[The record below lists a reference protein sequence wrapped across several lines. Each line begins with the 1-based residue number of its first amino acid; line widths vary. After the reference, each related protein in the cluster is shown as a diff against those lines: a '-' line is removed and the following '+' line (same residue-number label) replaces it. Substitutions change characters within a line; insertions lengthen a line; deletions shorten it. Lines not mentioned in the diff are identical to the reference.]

1 MTKPERIRRQF
12 VIELGAALHRYGT
25 PTHRL
30 EMALGRLSSM
40 LDLQAQI
47 LATPTSMTMAFGP
60 MDDQQ
65 VTLLRVEPGGINL
78 EKLADLN
85 ALVDETIN
93 GNLRLDDALKKLR
106 KMVKTSPR
114 FNATWLVLAGA
125 AASGAVARFFS
136 GAWTEIIL
144 SFVIGLVVS
153 ILMVWGARRTETSRL
168 IEPMAAVLAAFAVVG
183 AACFWSI
190 NVNLVL
196 VAALIVLV
204 PGFSLTLA
212 IKELATRH
220 LVAGSARMFGAT
232 LVFLELGFGI
242 ILAHKLTQVLPVLPQ
257 RVGQPVSMWWS
268 EVLALA
274 ISAVAFGIYFQA
286 KPRHFCWVGLGS
298 VLAYGGAR
306 MAGASLGAES
316 GAFLGALLLGLGA
329 NTFARRTGQPASI
342 VLIPGVILLV
352 PGSVGLRSMT
362 AIVLKDVM
370 GGVQAGFAVMMIATA
385 IVAGLLIADVASPAR
400 RSL

>member
-1 MTKPERIRRQF
+1 MTDSSAPSILST
-12 VIELGAALHRYGT
+12 ILCAACH
-25 PTHRL
+25 
-30 EMALGRLSSM
+30 
-40 LDLQAQI
+40 AQI
-47 LATPTSMTMAFGP
+47 EPHATVCSSCQGDPLIRGRFAL
-60 MDDQQ
+60 Q
-65 VTLLRVEPGGINL
+65 RVLG
-78 EKLADLN
+78 
-85 ALVDETIN
+85 
-93 GNLRLDDALKKLR
+93 
-106 KMVKTSPR
+106 
-114 FNATWLVLAGA
+114 AGA
-125 AASGAVARFFS
+125 AGTTYLALDRQ
-136 GAWTEIIL
+136 TDQ
-144 SFVIGLVVS
+144 LV
-153 ILMVWGARRTETSRL
+153 
-168 IEPMAAVLAAFAVVG
+168 
-183 AACFWSI
+183 
-190 NVNLVL
+190 
-196 VAALIVLV
+196 
-204 PGFSLTLA
+204 A

-232 LVFLELGFGI
+232 LVFLELGFGV

-257 RVGQPVSMWWS
+257 RLGQTTPMWWS

-274 ISAVAFGIYFQA
+274 ISALAFGVYFQA
-286 KPRHFCWVGLGS
+286 KPRHFGWVSLGS

-306 MAGASLGAES
+306 LAGASLGAES